1 MGKSASPFIMTISQ
15 FIDLKKLNVPTAK
28 INITRSN
35 MRKDTAKVHE
45 MVSKITITNEAKPD
59 IAQTLLGWIKDTVT
73 SIIHKDKF

>member
-1 MGKSASPFIMTISQ
+1 
-15 FIDLKKLNVPTAK
+15 
-28 INITRSN
+28 

-45 MVSKITITNEAKPD
+45 MVSKITITTEAKPD